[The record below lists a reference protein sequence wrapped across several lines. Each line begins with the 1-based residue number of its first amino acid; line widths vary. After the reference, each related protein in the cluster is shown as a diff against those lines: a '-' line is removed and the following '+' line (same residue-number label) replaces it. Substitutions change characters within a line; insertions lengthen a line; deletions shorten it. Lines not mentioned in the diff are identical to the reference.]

1 MADVFVSYSRSDAE
15 FVSRLAEDLK
25 QRGKDVWVD
34 VDGIRD
40 AEVFPDALRRAIE
53 GSDAFVFVI
62 SPDSVGSGFCEQEVT
77 HASALNKRI
86 VPLALHPVP
95 DEQIPEEIR
104 LRNWIPVGEE
114 TGVERVLAAIE
125 TDLEWER
132 QHTRVTVRAL
142 QWEQAGRDRSVLLRG
157 SELADAE
164 RWLAAGAGKDPGPT
178 ALEQEY
184 LLAARQAASRRQ
196 RTLTGAVSVM
206 LVVAVGLLV
215 FALISR
221 ENAVSAESTANA
233 QRLAALSET
242 QLSVDPERAV
252 LLAIAAVRKD
262 ATYGPSG
269 TMFALRAALDAST
282 IRYRLPPA
290 GEQTSCGVLY
300 PAFDPSPGS
309 NLVAEG
315 TCYGKIRFLDARN
328 GRLER
333 VVTVGSPTQ
342 QAVLLAYPGRRA
354 ILVGAVGNRL
364 VALDPTTAAVVRRG
378 PVIPDIGGVAA
389 DMNAPL
395 IAAQGRAPFGH
406 RGVFVVWNYRTGREI
421 WIHPP
426 LPLAYLI
433 NLSFAAPGT
442 LALAFQGDAGG
453 PGLALYD
460 YIDRRVVATRPGS
473 ANIAQSTD
481 GRTLA
486 VSLVRADGTGTIELL
501 NAQTLAPKR
510 GFVPPTFS
518 NPQGPLGLAFSLDDR
533 LLAYGLHDGSA
544 GVLDTSTGAVVDK
557 YPVAT
562 QFVTGLTISPDDR
575 LLITASGD
583 GTAQAERIGDRAL
596 RTIPVGGS
604 IPELSVVPN
613 GFAAIALGP
622 RPGEGV
628 VVERYTDA
636 GRDVGSPL
644 VMSHQA
650 QQVDASLSPD
660 GTLATDVPAP
670 PSALSAPMPEWSVP
684 GRRIVRTITFP
695 NGPGTDPV
703 ISPGDDLLVTG
714 IGPPQGVNTPGPT
727 TLVLIDL
734 RTGLRRTL
742 PSPTGQGFSWQ
753 AYAFSRTGA
762 AVAAGSE
769 SGQAGVWNTATGRRL
784 GALIQIP
791 GNVNSLAFSPDG
803 RSLAIASSNG
813 TVYVARMPLST
824 ATRPLNAST
833 QSVQAV
839 AYSPDGR
846 YLATVGLDNT
856 ARVYDARSLTE
867 LRVIQLPQAGQG
879 VAFTT
884 DSRDLLIWDAASTVT
899 LWDACTDCENPSAL
913 VRLARTRVTRSLTA
927 AERREF
933 NVS

>member
-1 MADVFVSYSRSDAE
+1 M
-15 FVSRLAEDLK
+15 
-25 QRGKDVWVD
+25 
-34 VDGIRD
+34 I
-40 AEVFPDALRRAIE
+40 
-53 GSDAFVFVI
+53 
-62 SPDSVGSGFCEQEVT
+62 
-77 HASALNKRI
+77 
-86 VPLALHPVP
+86 
-95 DEQIPEEIR
+95 
-104 LRNWIPVGEE
+104 
-114 TGVERVLAAIE
+114 
-125 TDLEWER
+125 
-132 QHTRVTVRAL
+132 
-142 QWEQAGRDRSVLLRG
+142 
-157 SELADAE
+157 
-164 RWLAAGAGKDPGPT
+164 
-178 ALEQEY
+178 
-184 LLAARQAASRRQ
+184 
-196 RTLTGAVSVM
+196 
-206 LVVAVGLLV
+206 

-221 ENAVSAESTANA
+221 GQAVSAESTANA

-290 GEQTSCGVLY
+290 GEQSCGALY
-300 PAFDPSPGS
+300 PTFDPSPGS

-333 VVTVGSPTQ
+333 VVTVGSPRE
-342 QAVLLAYPGRRA
+342 QAILLAYPGRRA

-364 VALDPTTAAVVRRG
+364 VALDPTTAVVVRRG
-378 PVIPDIGGVAA
+378 PVIPDIGGDVA
-389 DMNAPL
+389 DTNAPL
-395 IAAQGRAPFGH
+395 LAAFERPPFGH
-406 RGVFVVWNYRTGREI
+406 RGLFVVWNYRTGRAI

-426 LPLAYLI
+426 LPMAYAT
-433 NLSFAAPGT
+433 NLSFAGPGT
-442 LALAFQGDAGG
+442 LALTFQGDPGG

-460 YIDRRVVATRPGS
+460 YIHRRVLATRPD
-473 ANIAQSTD
+473 AVNVVQSTD

-486 VSLVRADGTGTIELL
+486 VSLAHANGTGTIELV
-501 NAQTLAPKR
+501 NARTLAPKR
-510 GFVPPTFS
+510 GFRPPTFS
-518 NPQGPLGLAFSLDDR
+518 NGPALAFSLDDR
-533 LLAYGLHDGSA
+533 LLAYGFNDGSA

-557 YPVAT
+557 YAAAT
-562 QFVTGLTISPDDR
+562 QMVFGLAISPDDR
-575 LLITASGD
+575 LVITASSD
-583 GTAQAERIGDRAL
+583 GTARAERIGGRAL
-596 RTIPVGGS
+596 RMIPVGGS
-604 IPELSVVPN
+604 FPELSIVPN
-613 GFAAIALGP
+613 GFAAIVSPGS

-628 VVERYTDA
+628 VVERYTDT
-636 GRDVGSPL
+636 GRAVGSPL
-644 VMSHQA
+644 VMSHQT
-650 QQVDASLSPD
+650 QQLDLSLSPD

-703 ISPGDDLLVTG
+703 ISPGADLLVTG
-714 IGPPQGVNTPGPT
+714 PGPPQGVNTPGPR

-742 PSPTGQGFSWQ
+742 PAPTGQGCSWQ

-762 AVAAGSE
+762 AVAAGSDCA
-769 SGQAGVWNTATGRRL
+769 QAGVWNTASGRKL
-784 GALIQIP
+784 GGLIQIP

-803 RSLAIASSNG
+803 RGLAIASSNG
-813 TVYVARMPLST
+813 TTYVAHVPLT
-824 ATRPLNAST
+824 PATRPLNAST
-833 QSVQAV
+833 QSIQAV

-846 YLATVGLDNT
+846 YLATVGLDST

-884 DSRDLLIWDAASTVT
+884 DSRDLLIWDAAGTVT

-913 VRLARTRVTRSLTA
+913 ARLARTRVTRSLTA